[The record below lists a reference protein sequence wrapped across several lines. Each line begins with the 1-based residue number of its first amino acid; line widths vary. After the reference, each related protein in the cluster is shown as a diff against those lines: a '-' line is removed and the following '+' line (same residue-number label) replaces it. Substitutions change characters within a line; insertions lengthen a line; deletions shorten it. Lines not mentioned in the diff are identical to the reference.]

1 MRPIV
6 KVGSS
11 TPPSTTTSSSTAT
24 STTPSVTQAGSRTS
38 LLGAGG
44 ASGGGDGLPPSR
56 PEDHGR
62 RQMQASGGGGDTV
75 WTQLCAEPPGGPVG
89 SQGEDLP
96 TGDGVIRYDFT
107 MGSPSGK
114 KEDNLQCTAYGFDED
129 MPSGINDL
137 GGLGQIFTD
146 THSGS
151 SSGPPTEFYHLHQ
164 ETPEGGKVKITVLG
178 RPGGNSGLSDSGTS
192 SDSDSDSDS
201 NRNQGDNG
209 SPPIVRRR
217 SFFRD

>member
-1 MRPIV
+1 MGMGMGCLHRGQKIMAAARC
-6 KVGSS
+6 KL
-11 TPPSTTTSSSTAT
+11 
-24 STTPSVTQAGSRTS
+24 QE
-38 LLGAGG
+38 GG
-44 ASGGGDGLPPSR
+44 ATLSGPSCVPSHQEVQRGGR
-56 PEDHGR
+56 
-62 RQMQASGGGGDTV
+62 
-75 WTQLCAEPPGGPVG
+75 
-89 SQGEDLP
+89 GEDLP

-107 MGSPSGK
+107 MGSPSGRQ
-114 KEDNLQCTAYGFDED
+114 EDNLQCTAYGFDED